1 MKSDISKSRIRR
13 IVSLR
18 RKKKTSTAPVTFRN
32 SSWLAVAYLLI
43 CIGFS
48 IGSLLCANLL
58 TGFSGPRI
66 GYVIGLN
73 VALLIASALAGRL
86 LLGQLAPEILAR
98 NSRILMLCCVVI
110 LTNLLQTAVLVGV
123 FRMHESIPFFCPL
136 TQHTASATCTGLR
149 ESSPFLMPFL
159 FAPALATLV
168 AGSGAGFAIGIVM
181 AIQNLFFVPQ
191 QTVLPIILIGLMIAV
206 TAPRLLRRVYH
217 RSGLLRVFA
226 VTGLLQVTGVLVHL
240 IMRCY
245 FTHPEIAPS
254 LFLRTD
260 LIFTLI
266 SILIDFVATVA
277 VLPVVE
283 HIFGACSNIRL
294 SAYADYNSEL
304 LMRMDLE
311 APGTCQHAKN
321 VADLAAAAAEHIGA
335 NALLAR
341 VGGLYHDIGKLNSP
355 EYFSENI
362 QPGTPNPHD
371 SLPPTISA
379 VILSAHVKDGIAMA
393 IDNNLP
399 YPVQQI
405 IRTHH
410 GNSLMPFFY
419 KKAVSLAEAHA
430 KQTGTEPEPV
440 DESSFRYASPRPN
453 TLEAAIVSLADG
465 IEAASRSLTHKTTV
479 SIERLVTAIIDS
491 KMQDGQLD
499 EAPLSCR
506 QLAELKRVFT
516 SRLTTILHARIPY
529 TDEEAK
535 KSIAALPGEV
545 KSAVAAAQTPAPHP
559 ELPIPSGSS
568 GS

>member
-1 MKSDISKSRIRR
+1 MNETVAKFAWDFP
-13 IVSLR
+13 LGM
-18 RKKKTSTAPVTFRN
+18 TGLC
-32 SSWLAVAYLLI
+32 LALAAGVLLI
-43 CIGFS
+43 VLSYFFTLRKLRPFWRGVF
-48 IGSLLCANLL
+48 LLLRL
-58 TGFSGPRI
+58 TAFGALMFCLCNPRI
-66 GYVIGLN
+66 ETTRRMVEKRPCSIAVFVDESGSMRKLN
-73 VALLIASALAGRL
+73 YWKRSRLQDALDFLERNELRNRQGIRFRFHRFSDSVRETAQPPAETAAGGGEGTLLFRTIIDQIPRLEAGGFDGAIYLTDGIDTSGTDPEEAFAALAG
-86 LLGQLAPEILAR
+86 
-98 NSRILMLCCVVI
+98 
-110 LTNLLQTAVLVGV
+110 TGV
-123 FRMHESIPFFCPL
+123 RHI
-136 TQHTASATCTGLR
+136 
-149 ESSPFLMPFL
+149 
-159 FAPALATLV
+159 
-168 AGSGAGFAIGIVM
+168 
-181 AIQNLFFVPQ
+181 FVP
-191 QTVLPIILIGLMIAV
+191 V
-206 TAPRLLRRVYH
+206 TTEQSAP
-217 RSGLLRVFA
+217 
-226 VTGLLQVTGVLVHL
+226 
-240 IMRCY
+240 
-245 FTHPEIAPS
+245 PS

-559 ELPIPSGSS
+559 ELPIPSGTS